1 MNYALKRSVISRM
14 REPIRFRFRV
24 FRKQKGNMNNLMK
37 PAAVAANTGN
47 GNAVAVPPGGGPP
60 PKTAVAIGLV
70 MAAVAAFLA
79 GKCLSGR

>member
-1 MNYALKRSVISRM
+1 
-14 REPIRFRFRV
+14 
-24 FRKQKGNMNNLMK
+24 MNNLMK